1 MKLFRAVKASAALE
15 ELMEEKLPYQTAYLL
30 LKRKRELET
39 AVRLFEQ
46 EEWKLVNQ
54 YAQKDECGQ
63 IDWVKPGVFRFASE
77 KDQQEYAQRMDE
89 LREMEIEENHEPIIM
104 EPPEQISANTL
115 EALEGMVEFQGES
128 E

>member
-1 MKLFRAVKASAALE
+1 MKLFAAVKASAALE

-54 YAQKDECGQ
+54 YAKKDECGQ
-63 IDWVKPGVFRFASE
+63 IDWVKPGAFRFASE
-77 KDQQEYAQRMDE
+77 KDQQEYAQRMEE

-115 EALEGMVEFQGES
+115 EALEGVVEFRGGAE
-128 E
+128 

>member
-1 MKLFRAVKASAALE
+1 MKLFAAVKASAALE

-54 YAQKDECGQ
+54 YAQKDECGK
-63 IDWVKPGVFRFASE
+63 IAWVKPGVFRFASE
-77 KDQQEYAQRMDE
+77 KDQQEYKQRMDE
-89 LREMEIEENHEPIIM
+89 LREMEIEEDHDSIIM
-104 EPPEQISANTL
+104 APPEQISAKTL
-115 EALEGMVEFQGES
+115 EALEGVVEFRGGEQ
-128 E
+128 